1 MNNEEKLIKTLLA
14 GVSEERNDIKIAS
27 LLAIGESGIIDE
39 GLLVAALETEAQS
52 VRTDVRI
59 AAYTA
64 IGRMLRNSNRQ

>member
-1 MNNEEKLIKTLLA
+1 MINEEKLVKALLA

-39 GLLVAALETEAQS
+39 GLLVAALEKGTQS
-52 VRTDVRI
+52 ARVDVRI

-64 IGRMLRNSNRQ
+64 MGRMLKNSNRQ

>member
-39 GLLVAALETEAQS
+39 GLLVAALEKGTQS
-52 VRTDVRI
+52 ARVDVRI

-64 IGRMLRNSNRQ
+64 MGRMLRNSNRQ